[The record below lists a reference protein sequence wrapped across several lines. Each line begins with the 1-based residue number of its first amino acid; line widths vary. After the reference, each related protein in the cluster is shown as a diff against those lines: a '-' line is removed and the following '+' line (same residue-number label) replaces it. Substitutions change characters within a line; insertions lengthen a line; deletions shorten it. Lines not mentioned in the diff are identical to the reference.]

1 MPITVPKIHSFSKK
15 AQDPGPYI
23 MRTQSLALGSL
34 RHLTFLTTIP
44 KQEITCLSPCCP
56 TLNRIGWLTKELQQ
70 TKYWYAQWSPLT
82 SQNTKRAELRYKRD
96 LPSHSRVDEKA
107 VSSVVSVGTS
117 TCGSPERVIGGS
129 SLDPTFDAMKCQ
141 KFRNNRTKTNESLM

>member
-56 TLNRIGWLTKELQQ
+56 TLNRIGWLTKELQHN
-70 TKYWYAQWSPLT
+70 T
-82 SQNTKRAELRYKRD
+82 SMHSEVLWAQNTKRAELRYKRD
-96 LPSHSRVDEKA
+96 LPSNSRVDEKA

-117 TCGSPERVIGGS
+117 TCGSPDRVIGGS
-129 SLDPTFDAMKCQ
+129 SLDPTFDAIKCQ
-141 KFRNNRTKTNESLM
+141 RFRNNRTKTNDSLM